1 MSGSIEEIRPVFEQ
15 LERHM
20 LDVVNGVQDGK
31 EIRKSAFERTE
42 QLSKQLTALLKGQE
56 LLPRYI
62 LLQLSQAATILQNE
76 ASYMLTTADKQE
88 ALRMAS
94 AIKLTLDSIL
104 RGECHEDRRPGIPR
118 II

>member
-42 QLSKQLTALLKGQE
+42 QLSKQLTALL
-56 LLPRYI
+56 
-62 LLQLSQAATILQNE
+62 
-76 ASYMLTTADKQE
+76 
-88 ALRMAS
+88 
-94 AIKLTLDSIL
+94 
-104 RGECHEDRRPGIPR
+104 
-118 II
+118 

>member
-1 MSGSIEEIRPVFEQ
+1 MSEIIEEIRPVFEQ

-20 LDVVNGVQDGK
+20 FDVVNGVQDGK
-31 EIRKSAFERTE
+31 EIRRSAFERTE
-42 QLSKQLTALLKGQE
+42 QISKQLTALLKGQE

-76 ASYMLTTADKQE
+76 APYMPTTADKQE
-88 ALRMAS
+88 ALRMGN
-94 AIKLTLDSIL
+94 AIRLTLDTIL
-104 RGECHEDRRPGIPR
+104 RGECHDERRTGIPR

>member
-1 MSGSIEEIRPVFEQ
+1 MWGSVEEICRVFEQ

-31 EIRKSAFERTE
+31 EIRRSIFERTE
-42 QLSKQLTALLKGQE
+42 QLSRQLTMLLNGQE

-76 ASYMLTTADKQE
+76 ASYMLTTADK
-88 ALRMAS
+88 
-94 AIKLTLDSIL
+94 
-104 RGECHEDRRPGIPR
+104 
-118 II
+118 